1 MGKIRTAMVYCDFI
15 LYFVNKNEALKI
27 RLSGYN
33 PDDDIEDWEEDDEWD
48 DEHYED
54 DLDETRDNGEYDDF
68 NSEGDWQEDAWS
80 EEDLN

>member
-1 MGKIRTAMVYCDFI
+1 MTNTLFFGKNQNSSGILDFI
-15 LYFVNKNEALKI
+15 LYFINKNEALKI

-54 DLDETRDNGEYDDF
+54 DDF
-68 NSEGDWQEDAWS
+68 NSEGDWEEDAWS